1 MRRRVLMND
10 KNILGY
16 LFPYPRFIPTIFA
29 IFIGSILLLFI
40 QNIGHNIKTFFI
52 PSIFVYA
59 MATALLGTLHRLLGM
74 HYFRPKIIVKIDNNG
89 PKIKIVEFGFKENVE
104 LDINDKKERKK
115 RILTKY
121 SEIEI
126 DGQITNYVVGL
137 NNNEKPIPVSLRGI
151 ILIMHLIL
159 FALLLYYNFHH
170 CSLSW

>member
-1 MRRRVLMND
+1 MDN
-10 KNILGY
+10 KKILGY

-40 QNIGHNIKTFFI
+40 QNIGHNIKTFLI

-74 HYFRPKIIVKIDNNG
+74 HYFRPKIIVKIDDNG
-89 PKIKIVEFGFKENVE
+89 PKMKLVEFDFKKNVE
-104 LDINDKKERKK
+104 LEINDRIERKK

-121 SEIEI
+121 SEIEL
-126 DGQITNYVVGL
+126 DGEIVGDIKYYAGGI
-137 NNNEKPIPVSLRGI
+137 NNNEKPIPIYLRI
-151 ILIMHLIL
+151 VILIMHLIL
-159 FALLLYYNFHH
+159 FALLIIYNFHH